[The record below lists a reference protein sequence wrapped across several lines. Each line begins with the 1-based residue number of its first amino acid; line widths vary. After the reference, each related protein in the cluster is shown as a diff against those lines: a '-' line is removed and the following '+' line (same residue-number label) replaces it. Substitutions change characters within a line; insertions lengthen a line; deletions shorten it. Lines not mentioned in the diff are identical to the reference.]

1 MAFTPHN
8 LATMPYQPNVGSVA
22 VTAAETT
29 TLQTVYTAGAN
40 GSKILGIIITSNDTS
55 NRDIEINRVTVA
67 PVTYQLYTVP
77 VPLTAGTAAGIAA
90 VNGMDPAYAKG
101 LPVDNDGNPFI
112 YLAIGDT
119 LQVNAVATLTG
130 GKAFNVTV
138 FAVDF

>member
-1 MAFTPHN
+1 MTFSPNH

-40 GSKILGIIITSNDTS
+40 GSKIIGIIITSNDTS
-55 NRDIEINRVTVA
+55 NRDIEVNRVTST
-67 PVTYQLYTVP
+67 PTTYQLYTVP
-77 VPLTAGTAAGIAA
+77 VPLTAGTAAGVAA
-90 VNGMDPAYAKG
+90 VNGMDPTYAKG

-119 LQVNAVATLTG
+119 LQVNAVATLTAA
-130 GKAFNVTV
+130 KAFNVTV
-138 FAVDF
+138 FAEDF

>member
-1 MAFTPHN
+1 MVFTQNKEP
-8 LATMPYQPNVGSVA
+8 TFPYQPNVGSVA

-29 TLQTVYTAGAN
+29 ALQTVYTAGAN

-77 VPLTAGTAAGIAA
+77 VPLTAGTAAGVAA
-90 VNGMDPAYAKG
+90 VNGMDPTYAKG

-112 YLAIGDT
+112 YLGIGDT
-119 LQVNAVATLTG
+119 LQVNALATLTG

-138 FAVDF
+138 FAADF